1 MHKFATAKVHLMLYQ
16 LQKLSEEERIAV
28 QQSPVWVTL
37 LIACADHD
45 IDESEIDRAKEIVHI
60 KSFATQNDVKHLYK
74 DLDSHID
81 QEIDNAL
88 RSLPANGN
96 ERLVLLEE
104 HIAKL
109 NNILPKL
116 DSTYASQLYDSL
128 LSLAVSV
135 AQSEGGIF
143 GIQRISLY
151 EKQYIHLPM
160 LHKP

>member
-1 MHKFATAKVHLMLYQ
+1 MHKFAIAKVHLMLYQ
-16 LQKLSEEERIAV
+16 LQNLSEEERIVV

-45 IDESEIDRAKEIVHI
+45 IDEAEIDRAKEIVHI

-81 QEIDNAL
+81 KEIDNAL
-88 RSLPANGN
+88 RSLPAKGN

-109 NNILPKL
+109 NRILPKL
-116 DSTYASQLYDSL
+116 DSTYATQLYNSL

-135 AQSEGGIF
+135 AKSEGGIF
-143 GIQRISLY
+143 GIQRVSPH

>member
-1 MHKFATAKVHLMLYQ
+1 MHKFAIAKVHLMLYQ
-16 LQKLSEEERIAV
+16 LQNLSEEERIVV

-45 IDESEIDRAKEIVHI
+45 IDEAEIDRAKEIVQI

-96 ERLVLLEE
+96 ERLDLLEE

-109 NNILPKL
+109 NKILPKL

-135 AQSEGGIF
+135 AQSEGGVF
-143 GIQRISLY
+143 GIKRISQD
-151 EKQYIHLPM
+151 EKKYIHLPM

>member
-1 MHKFATAKVHLMLYQ
+1 MLYQ
-16 LQKLSEEERIAV
+16 LQNLSEEERIVV

-45 IDESEIDRAKEIVHI
+45 IDEAEIDRAKELVQI

-96 ERLVLLEE
+96 ERLDLLEE

-109 NNILPKL
+109 NKILPKL

-135 AQSEGGIF
+135 AQSEGGVF
-143 GIQRISLY
+143 GIKRISQD
-151 EKQYIHLPM
+151 EKKYIHLPM
-160 LHKP
+160 LHKPWKKY

>member
-1 MHKFATAKVHLMLYQ
+1 LHKFAIAKVHLMLYQ

-88 RSLPANGN
+88 RSLPAKRY
-96 ERLVLLEE
+96 ECLVLL
-104 HIAKL
+104 
-109 NNILPKL
+109 
-116 DSTYASQLYDSL
+116 
-128 LSLAVSV
+128 
-135 AQSEGGIF
+135 
-143 GIQRISLY
+143 
-151 EKQYIHLPM
+151 
-160 LHKP
+160 

>member
-1 MHKFATAKVHLMLYQ
+1 MLYQ
-16 LQKLSEEERIAV
+16 LQNLSEEERIVV

-45 IDESEIDRAKEIVHI
+45 IDEAEIDRAKEIVQI

-96 ERLVLLEE
+96 ERLDLLEE

-109 NNILPKL
+109 NKILPKL

-135 AQSEGGIF
+135 AQSEGGVF
-143 GIQRISLY
+143 GIKRISQD
-151 EKQYIHLPM
+151 EKKYIHLPM

>member
-1 MHKFATAKVHLMLYQ
+1 LHKFAIAKVHLMLYQ
-16 LQKLSEEERIAV
+16 LQNLSEEERIVV

-45 IDESEIDRAKEIVHI
+45 IDEAEIDRAKEIVQI

-96 ERLVLLEE
+96 ERLDLLEE

-109 NNILPKL
+109 NKILPKL

-135 AQSEGGIF
+135 AQSEGGVF
-143 GIQRISLY
+143 GIKRISQD
-151 EKQYIHLPM
+151 EKKYIHLPM

>member
-1 MHKFATAKVHLMLYQ
+1 LHKFAIAKVHLMLYQ
-16 LQKLSEEERIAV
+16 LQKLSEEERIVV

-45 IDESEIDRAKEIVHI
+45 IDEVEIDRAKEIVHI
-60 KSFATQNDVKHLYK
+60 KSFTIQNDVKHIYK

-81 QEIDNAL
+81 EEIDNAL
-88 RSLPANGN
+88 RSLPAKGD

-109 NNILPKL
+109 NHILPKL
-116 DSTYASQLYDSL
+116 DSTYATQLYNSL

-135 AQSEGGIF
+135 AKSEGGIF
-143 GIQRISLY
+143 GIQRVSPN
-151 EKQYIHLPM
+151 EKKYIHLPM